1 MAYLCGRNYFDGSGG
16 GLVMVT
22 TVTNLGR
29 SGLYDWLMQRASALV
44 LAAYTIFIISF
55 LISTP
60 NLTYD
65 IWLGLFSQ
73 FWMRVF
79 SLIAL
84 LSTAIHGWIGLW
96 TVATD
101 YLTKQMMGSPATFL
115 RLLVLGI
122 YALVTV
128 IYVIWGIE
136 ILWGLN

>member
-1 MAYLCGRNYFDGSGG
+1 
-16 GLVMVT
+16 MVT
-22 TVTNLGR
+22 AVTNLGR
-29 SGLYDWLMQRASALV
+29 SGLYDWLMQRVSAII

-55 LISTP
+55 LLSTP

-65 IWLGLFSQ
+65 VWAGLFSQ

-79 SLIAL
+79 SLLAL
-84 LSTAIHGWIGLW
+84 LSIAIHGWIGLW

-101 YLTKQMMGSPATFL
+101 YLTKQMLGSPALFL